1 MFAMMYQL
9 FLANYYKS
17 MFLKVIENE
26 NPHIVL
32 QSSLCN
38 DDRKLLHHHYVYPR
52 INSKFQLPFIKLFM
66 LPLILHL
73 FADAVYKLGKKS
85 FYRPPAYC

>member
-1 MFAMMYQL
+1 MFSMMYQL

-26 NPHIVL
+26 NPYIVL

-52 INSKFQLPFIKLFM
+52 IKLFM

-73 FADAVYKLGKKS
+73 FADAVYKLGKKA
-85 FYRPPAYC
+85 FYRYRNILHRNSLK